1 MANVTRQQLIDEALS
16 WVDTPYQTHQ
26 SCKGAGADCGG
37 FCYGVWRNV
46 GLLPPD
52 ALPQRMSAQW
62 YLHRTDEVIVKELL
76 SHGAVEIPLAEAKP
90 GDVLTFQYGRAQS
103 HMAFLLPRGRIVHS
117 YAYAG
122 KVQTDKLE
130 ILMPKFR
137 KAWLVP
143 GLSDD

>member
-1 MANVTRQQLIDEALS
+1 MTTRQELIDEALS
-16 WVDTPYQTHQ
+16 WVGTPYQTHQ

-52 ALPQRMSAQW
+52 ALPERMSAQW
-62 YLHRTDEVIVKELL
+62 YLHRTDEVIVRGLMA
-76 SHGAVEIPLAEAKP
+76 HGAVEIPLDSAHP

-117 YAYAG
+117 YAYSG
-122 KVQTDKLE
+122 RVQIDKLE